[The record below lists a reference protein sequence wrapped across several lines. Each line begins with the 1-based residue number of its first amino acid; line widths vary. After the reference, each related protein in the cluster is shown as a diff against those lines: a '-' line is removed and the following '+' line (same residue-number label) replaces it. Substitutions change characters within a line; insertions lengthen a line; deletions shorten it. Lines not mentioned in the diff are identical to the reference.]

1 MALDE
6 FQVKLLQS
14 IGEQALGKP
23 MTHEAMSQLKGFIN
37 VVMDSYGVET
47 PYATLNY
54 TDGNGNIYSTT
65 TLNDEWFDTSNYSYK
80 RVLNDKHIASFVS
93 TTEERI
99 EEYIQY
105 DFDKYHIIDLGSY
118 VYQHIQEKV
127 YDIATE
133 VVQEMEKDFEIT
145 DEDSV
150 VEKIVKEIDF
160 ESLYDL
166 VEDILHAPVTME
178 EKLAEVGMSMK
189 DFL

>member
-47 PYATLNY
+47 PYATINY
-54 TDGNGNIYSTT
+54 TDGNGKIYSTT

-93 TTEERI
+93 TT
-99 EEYIQY
+99 
-105 DFDKYHIIDLGSY
+105 
-118 VYQHIQEKV
+118 
-127 YDIATE
+127 A
-133 VVQEMEKDFEIT
+133 MP
-145 DEDSV
+145 
-150 VEKIVKEIDF
+150 
-160 ESLYDL
+160 SLYKTVFPSNSPKPRRGINAL
-166 VEDILHAPVTME
+166 PSLY
-178 EKLAEVGMSMK
+178 
-189 DFL
+189 